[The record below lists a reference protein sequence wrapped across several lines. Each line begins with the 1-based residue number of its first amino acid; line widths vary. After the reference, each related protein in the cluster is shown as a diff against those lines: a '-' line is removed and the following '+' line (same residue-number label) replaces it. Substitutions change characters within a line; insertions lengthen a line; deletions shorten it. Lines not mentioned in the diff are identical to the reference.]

1 MKNVDDGKEDDNAE
15 EFVVVYSLA
24 KEDPETYLK
33 IPEVKI
39 EKIVLDIDEYTTDYE
54 AEPYKIFGMFKGG
67 DQIYVRDEKRTGI
80 KIFSTQD
87 GS

>member
-1 MKNVDDGKEDDNAE
+1 MKNEDYGKEDDNAE

-39 EKIVLDIDEYTTDYE
+39 EKIVLDIDE
-54 AEPYKIFGMFKGG
+54 
-67 DQIYVRDEKRTGI
+67 
-80 KIFSTQD
+80 
-87 GS
+87 